1 MAFNC
6 VDKIFLDLKGH
17 HFFPF
22 VTTPN
27 PDIDLRKLMNI
38 KQLLKITSHFTMD
51 EVYWKNVMN
60 EVSQSDWLH
69 VNSKRLE
76 KVTT

>member
-17 HFFPF
+17 NFFHFVP
-22 VTTPN
+22 TPN
-27 PDIDLRKLMNI
+27 PDIDLHKLMNI
-38 KQLLKITSHFTMD
+38 KQRLKITPHFTMD

-69 VNSKRLE
+69 INSNSVYE
-76 KVTT
+76 K